1 MKTGRTAPDIR
12 RTSDLRK
19 TSDIRTIFN
28 IRRTPDLR
36 RTLDIRKALDI
47 RKVLLPLDGLSGTH
61 GVSKVREDKACRPV
75 LDAEEVTV
83 SPSTN
88 AKGSRILF
96 SKDLYICPVE
106 ED

>member
-1 MKTGRTAPDIR
+1 MDGR
-12 RTSDLRK
+12 
-19 TSDIRTIFN
+19 
-28 IRRTPDLR
+28 
-36 RTLDIRKALDI
+36 
-47 RKVLLPLDGLSGTH
+47 SGTH
-61 GVSKVREDKACRPV
+61 GVSKVREDKAYRPV

-83 SPSTN
+83 LLSTN